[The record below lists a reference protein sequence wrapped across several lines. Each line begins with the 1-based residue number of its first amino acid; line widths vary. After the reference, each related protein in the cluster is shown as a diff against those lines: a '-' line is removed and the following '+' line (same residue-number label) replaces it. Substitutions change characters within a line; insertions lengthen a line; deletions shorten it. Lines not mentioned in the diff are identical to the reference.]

1 MSGIYNNNDN
11 NIKSMRMRFANK
23 NDVFTMQYERRVDD
37 SPTIASNEMKRCS
50 DPSSKARE
58 ERERTE
64 IIKRL
69 ASKKSKRPNKG

>member
-1 MSGIYNNNDN
+1 
-11 NIKSMRMRFANK
+11 MRMRFENK

-58 ERERTE
+58 ERERE
-64 IIKRL
+64 RKRE
-69 ASKKSKRPNKG
+69 RERR